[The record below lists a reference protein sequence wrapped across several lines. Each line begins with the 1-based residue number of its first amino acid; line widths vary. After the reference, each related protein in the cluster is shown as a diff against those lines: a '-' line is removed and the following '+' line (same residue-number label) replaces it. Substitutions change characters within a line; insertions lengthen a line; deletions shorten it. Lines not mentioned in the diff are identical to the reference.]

1 MTVFSRTH
9 LVAALALG
17 ATALVA
23 SPVLAQQT
31 FTNQLIMQA
40 EVQGSCSVEGAT
52 LNFGTYTRNQTQPLE
67 EATTISFTDCP
78 VGSRVTLDAGGAS
91 GPLFRRMTNTNGG
104 QLNYNLYTNA
114 DRQTIWPADVA
125 TAPQIDANGEMT
137 VYGRIPANQDSI
149 PGSYINNVI
158 ITVTLE

>member
-1 MTVFSRTH
+1 MTAFSKTR

-40 EVQGSCSVEGAT
+40 EVQGSCSIEGAT
-52 LNFGTYTRNQTQPLE
+52 LDFGTYTRNQTQPLE

-78 VGSRVTLDAGGAS
+78 EGSRVTLDAGGAS
-91 GPLFRRMTNTNGG
+91 SHFERRMTNGNG
-104 QLNYNLYTNA
+104 QVLNYNLYTDA
-114 DRQTIWPADVA
+114 TRQTIWPTAPA
-125 TAPQIDANGEMT
+125 AAPQIDATGQMA
-137 VYGRIPANQDSI
+137 VYGRIHAGQASTA
-149 PGSYINNVI
+149 GSYSNNVI